1 MVLRGMSG
9 LLLAGSHLSPQ
20 VRMKGQLGDL
30 LGDQRLPSAQ
40 NLCVSGAPSD
50 SRQGYLI
57 SNFKITRLATPPA
70 DTCPPLVSGTTPL
83 WPPSFTNTKVTLR
96 VPLPPP
102 IKALW
107 CWLPAV
113 WVGWEAEPWGSPT
126 GELPQ

>member
-70 DTCPPLVSGTTPL
+70 DTCPPLVSVAPL
-83 WPPSFTNTKVTLR
+83 SGPPLSQTL
-96 VPLPPP
+96 
-102 IKALW
+102 K
-107 CWLPAV
+107 
-113 WVGWEAEPWGSPT
+113 
-126 GELPQ
+126 